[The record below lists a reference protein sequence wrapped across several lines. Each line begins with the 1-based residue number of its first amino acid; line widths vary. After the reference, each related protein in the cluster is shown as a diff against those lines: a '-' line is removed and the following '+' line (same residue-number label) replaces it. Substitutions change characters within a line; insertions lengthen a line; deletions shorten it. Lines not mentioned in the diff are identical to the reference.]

1 MKKILI
7 VLLIT
12 LSIWMF
18 LVPDTFSATC
28 TYTDWTDVWKALDN
42 CLSNSDLVD
51 WKNVKVKAWGWFQN
65 QIQAWTKNIALYLW
79 VFAVWS
85 IVLGGL
91 MLTLSAWEEE
101 KVKKAKDIVKWWII
115 WFLWIITA
123 SAIISIVVR
132 IIYSI

>member
-18 LVPDTFSATC
+18 LVPDTFSTC
-28 TYTDWTDVWKALDN
+28 TYTDGADVWKALDK

-51 WKNVKVKAWGWFQN
+51 WKNVEVKAWGGFQN
-65 QIQAWTKNIALYLW
+65 QIQTWTKNIALYLW

-91 MLTLSAWEEE
+91 MLTLSAGEEE
-101 KVKKAKDIVKWWII
+101 KIKKAKDIVKWWII